1 VILFSALRRG
11 WTHDFPPPIG
21 AKGVFAMSSV
31 SAKVQRPP
39 TLIAATVLLALISL
53 LSLTAVLQNPP
64 QFVVITQS
72 ALGIVGLVAVIGL
85 WQRRV
90 WGAWMAVIVMATN
103 TLTNVAGIWQA
114 PTPFN
119 MMCAVVAVASL
130 VVIVL
135 VLLPSSRR
143 AYQ

>member
-1 VILFSALRRG
+1 
-11 WTHDFPPPIG
+11 
-21 AKGVFAMSSV
+21 MSSV

-119 MMCAVVAVASL
+119 VMCAVVAVASL

-135 VLLPSSRR
+135 VLLTSSRR

>member
-1 VILFSALRRG
+1 
-11 WTHDFPPPIG
+11 
-21 AKGVFAMSSV
+21 MQSV

-39 TLIAATVLLALISL
+39 TLLAATVLLAFISL

-90 WGAWMAVIVMATN
+90 WGGWMAVIVMAIN
-103 TLTNVAGIWQA
+103 TLTNLSGVRLA
-114 PTPFN
+114 PPPLN
-119 MMCAVVAVASL
+119 VMCAVVAVASL

-135 VLLPSSRR
+135 ALLPSSRR
-143 AYQ
+143 TYQ